1 VAVLR
6 GFFVAGKY
14 FGGMIKMVKKKDVP
28 EVSKNPLLGYDSHE
42 LLEAVDLL
50 DDVRPV
56 ISDEGYN
63 PPKIRIQLMK
73 LHGMVFEMKN
83 TGSLSLQDKKQFSR
97 VMTLAGE
104 LDMEIFGCIENL
116 EKINDMLGKLLAT
129 GRNEEWVEPDP
140 EEDPEEME

>member
-1 VAVLR
+1 MNM
-6 GFFVAGKY
+6 G
-14 FGGMIKMVKKKDVP
+14 KKKDVSEKP
-28 EVSKNPLLGYDSHE
+28 ENPLLGYDSHA

-73 LHGMVFEMKN
+73 LHRLAMEMKN
-83 TGSLSLQDKKQFSR
+83 TGTLTEEGKKQVSR
-97 VMTLAGE
+97 ILTLADE

-116 EKINDMLGKLLAT
+116 EKISDVLGKLRSLGGDA
-129 GRNEEWVEPDP
+129 EWIDPDP
-140 EEDPEEME
+140 EEDAEETE

>member
-1 VAVLR
+1 
-6 GFFVAGKY
+6 
-14 FGGMIKMVKKKDVP
+14 MSKKKDAS
-28 EVSKNPLLGYDSHE
+28 EGSENPLLGYDSHE

-73 LHGMVFEMKN
+73 LHRLAMEMKN
-83 TGSLSLQDKKQFSR
+83 TGTLTQEGKKQVSR
-97 VMTLAGE
+97 IMMLADD

-116 EKINDMLGKLLAT
+116 EKISDVLGKLRSL
-129 GRNEEWVEPDP
+129 GQDVEGIDP
-140 EEDPEEME
+140 EEDEEDEEELD

>member
-1 VAVLR
+1 
-6 GFFVAGKY
+6 
-14 FGGMIKMVKKKDVP
+14 MVKKKGVSEKP
-28 EVSKNPLLGYDSHE
+28 ENPLLGYDSHV

-73 LHGMVFEMKN
+73 LHRLAMEMKN
-83 TGSLSLQDKKQFSR
+83 TGTLTEEGKKQVSR
-97 VMTLAGE
+97 ILTLADE

-116 EKINDMLGKLLAT
+116 EKISDILGNLRSL
-129 GRNEEWVEPDP
+129 GRDVEWIDPDP
-140 EEDPEEME
+140 EEDPEELD